1 MNHKPSHNDQQ
12 CTETGSAPVVPAT
25 RPINP
30 TPEDKVHDH
39 LAKREADAESR
50 QEALLDEALEE
61 SFPGSDPISP
71 KHIT

>member
-1 MNHKPSHNDQQ
+1 MNPKPSHHDKQR
-12 CTETGSAPVVPAT
+12 TETPPAPVVPAT

-30 TPEDKVHDH
+30 TPEGQVYDH

>member
-1 MNHKPSHNDQQ
+1 MSDKKTVAEKQPAAI
-12 CTETGSAPVVPAT
+12 EVAPVVPPT
-25 RPINP
+25 RPITP
-30 TPEDKVHDH
+30 TPDGEIHDH

>member
-1 MNHKPSHNDQQ
+1 MFNKKTEAEKPPV
-12 CTETGSAPVVPAT
+12 ETAAAPVVPAT

-30 TPEDKVHDH
+30 TPDGQVHDH
-39 LAKREADAESR
+39 LAKREAVAENR